1 MTDDCIFL
9 FFRKKLKSTVCKHF
23 NIPEDNLEE
32 FLCHR
37 PLSQLKVITHS
48 NDIVKIY
55 CAQDVA
61 IVFEFKG
68 KFYPTIFMLWS
79 FPNIVPRLKID
90 KNGRLKLKSASELTI
105 KNVTSV
111 NDINVLGSLLV
122 DQSVCLSSDTSKK
135 IIAVGYMIINGDAIK
150 EHVNDQEKSLKVLH
164 YHEDELFKS
173 LIMKIIPGIISR
185 MEREY
190 NNAPESCDN
199 IPVQIE
205 DTQTSVEKMDE
216 LLMTCSLKALKHSIT
231 KDMLPVLAS
240 TFYKKY
246 VMSFCPEGTELDIKK
261 TSFKKLSTFLQ
272 LLDKERIITF
282 NNGSNGIAE
291 ITRIILNNSKFQD
304 ENLEDN
310 PEQTN
315 ADQFSPPVK
324 EIYVVTPGLNP
335 IFSEFLC
342 RYVNSVNKLYYYH

>member
-1 MTDDCIFL
+1 MLVLFCL
-9 FFRKKLKSTVCKHF
+9 FFRKKLKATICKHF
-23 NIPEDNLEE
+23 SVPEDNLDE

-55 CAQDVA
+55 CVQDVA

-79 FPNIVPRLKID
+79 FSNIVPRLKID
-90 KNGRLKLKSASELTI
+90 KNGRSKLKSASELTI
-105 KNVTSV
+105 KNITSV
-111 NDINVLGSLLV
+111 NNINVLSSLLV
-122 DQSVCLSSDTSKK
+122 DQSVCLSSDTSQK
-135 IIAVGYMIINGDAIK
+135 IIAIGFMIISGNAIK
-150 EHVNDQEKSLKVLH
+150 EHENDQDKSLKVLH

-173 LIMKIIPGIISR
+173 HIMKIIPGIISQ

-190 NNAPESCDN
+190 NSASELNDD
-199 IPVQIE
+199 IPIQIE
-205 DTQTSVEKMDE
+205 NTHTAVEKMDE

-246 VMSFCPEGTELDIKK
+246 VMSFCPEGTELDLKK

-272 LLDKERIITF
+272 LLDEEGIIKF
-282 NNGSNGIAE
+282 NVGSNGIAE
-291 ITRIILNNSKFQD
+291 ITHIIHNNSKFQD

-310 PEQTN
+310 PELKTN

-324 EIYVVTPGLNP
+324 EIYVVTPGLHP

-342 RYVNSVNKLYYYH
+342 RYVNPVNK